1 MSCPGES
8 GSLNLITAE
17 QLLLVVMP
25 QEIKTEVNAT
35 VVVLC

>member
-17 QLLLVVMP
+17 QLLLVVTP
-25 QEIKTEVNAT
+25 QEIKADVNAT